1 MTAVQLFDHKGDDA
15 PHLYT
20 KILSC
25 AGMLGG
31 GAFKQAMRF
40 AGENQSPVWHYV
52 VAFDSPYE
60 QDTSRH
66 YAWHTAE
73 LPLEMRIV
81 RYPEESDALSRK
93 ISAVWAAF
101 IRNMDPSLSNRHGPP
116 STRWRES
123 SWSSTRRGIWRA
135 IRTGK
140 SARPSNRQR
149 ADAPRV
155 DIP

>member
-1 MTAVQLFDHKGDDA
+1 
-15 PHLYT
+15 
-20 KILSC
+20 
-25 AGMLGG
+25 MLGG

-81 RYPEESDALSRK
+81 RYPEESEALSRK

-101 IRNMDPSLSNRHGPP
+101 ICNMDPSLSDQPWPAFDPVARIVMVIDRAWYLARDPHRKIREAIEQA
-116 STRWRES
+116 TR
-123 SWSSTRRGIWRA
+123 
-135 IRTGK
+135 
-140 SARPSNRQR
+140 
-149 ADAPRV
+149 
-155 DIP
+155 